1 MSGLLAIVN
10 ASDADFNK
18 LKDAIYGADGASAKM
33 AETMQDNL
41 KGKITITK
49 STIEGLGIKIY
60 EEIEDPMKEAAEG
73 ATDSVE
79 QISSALENGG
89 IDAAVEK
96 TGNIIGG
103 LSVKIAQESPKMVD
117 ASVLLLKS
125 FVQGIQKNKKQ
136 LKYAS
141 REIIDSLCDG
151 LIKLLPKEMQQP
163 AKKALD
169 SLKKTFSSGLGSLSG
184 VTKKELEIIGKLFTK
199 LADHMDTVA
208 PVVISLVAAFKTF
221 QMVQGPVGT
230 VVSVLMKLQSVSS
243 ETGLAVSALN
253 AIMSANPAVLIAGAI
268 AALVGGLALYAT
280 TVNQADA
287 EQEAF
292 NAKMDELGSNIE
304 SNQRSLDNLKESME
318 NTGSSIEASVA
329 PVEKWKEGLND
340 AFDSTGKVKEGCE
353 DTANYILDQL
363 NEAMG
368 TSYSLTTEGFIQDN
382 EGVKQSLE
390 EVNQSIDA
398 YIQSLKQK
406 AVQEATTTQYTEAI
420 QNQSEAQKNLTDA
433 QKAYNDALNEYA
445 QVQKDWSNGIND
457 LSGLEKAQ
465 KNLDKTRE
473 KLGEASKASVEASV
487 EVNGLDQVMGKLAE
501 GTPESVQ
508 EALDMYAQ
516 IPAYASEAAD
526 GVATS
531 QKEIQSALGSTDY
544 TKMTEGFQLAVMQI
558 DQSGGK
564 IPVSLRSSI
573 LQALNEVQKMG
584 PEGKEYMEN
593 SMQQVMVAMEDKIP
607 EFEEAASTTGEG
619 ILDTFQRYLVDSG
632 ALEGTGS
639 EAIGQLSSGITSANV
654 SIPAGQKAQEATEA
668 VSAGITQGSP
678 VIQESTRNALE
689 SGINSGVTSA
699 DVTSATA
706 AAGKKA
712 VDSEAS
718 GITSGMGS
726 IGQALNTVNAYAMSQ
741 MSGSGLPQTA
751 GQTGSD
757 TAGKLAS
764 GLTSGQGNTTK
775 AALNLAKTVANSVKA
790 VNLGSNLQSQARQA
804 VTAFTAGIR
813 GQTST
818 AGNAARALGSSTAKA
833 LSACNL
839 AASGRTEGTSFGNA
853 FAVAIASQNG
863 AARSSG
869 NGLALNAKNALQA
882 GINGSHNIGLQF
894 SAGFASGIRS
904 GRNGVA
910 AAAAAVANAA
920 ANAAKANLDIH
931 SPSRVGDWIGKMF
944 DYGISG
950 GMTKNTGVVE
960 KAAGHVTDSMRIDT
974 KSLLSMMRGAMS
986 STISGIVEN
995 RMFQKGA
1002 QFFHGD
1008 GTGGDTEVNQTVN
1021 IYQPVK
1027 SPVETSRALRR
1038 EARRLAWT

>member
-1 MSGLLAIVN
+1 
-10 ASDADFNK
+10 
-18 LKDAIYGADGASAKM
+18 
-33 AETMQDNL
+33 
-41 KGKITITK
+41 
-49 STIEGLGIKIY
+49 
-60 EEIEDPMKEAAEG
+60 
-73 ATDSVE
+73 
-79 QISSALENGG
+79 
-89 IDAAVEK
+89 
-96 TGNIIGG
+96 
-103 LSVKIAQESPKMVD
+103 
-117 ASVLLLKS
+117 
-125 FVQGIQKNKKQ
+125 
-136 LKYAS
+136 
-141 REIIDSLCDG
+141 
-151 LIKLLPKEMQQP
+151 MQQP

-353 DTANYILDQL
+353 DTANYILNQL

-473 KLGEASKASVEASV
+473 KLGEASQASVEASV

-516 IPAYASEAAD
+516 IPTYASEAAD
-526 GVATS
+526 GIATS
-531 QKEIQSALGSTDY
+531 QKEIQSALSSTDY
-544 TKMTEGFQLAVMQI
+544 TKMIEGFQLAVMQI

-593 SMQQVMVAMEDKIP
+593 SMQQMMVAMEDKIP

-632 ALEGTGS
+632 AL
-639 EAIGQLSSGITSANV
+639 
-654 SIPAGQKAQEATEA
+654 
-668 VSAGITQGSP
+668 
-678 VIQESTRNALE
+678 
-689 SGINSGVTSA
+689 
-699 DVTSATA
+699 
-706 AAGKKA
+706 
-712 VDSEAS
+712 
-718 GITSGMGS
+718 
-726 IGQALNTVNAYAMSQ
+726 
-741 MSGSGLPQTA
+741 
-751 GQTGSD
+751 
-757 TAGKLAS
+757 
-764 GLTSGQGNTTK
+764 
-775 AALNLAKTVANSVKA
+775 
-790 VNLGSNLQSQARQA
+790 
-804 VTAFTAGIR
+804 
-813 GQTST
+813 
-818 AGNAARALGSSTAKA
+818 
-833 LSACNL
+833 
-839 AASGRTEGTSFGNA
+839 
-853 FAVAIASQNG
+853 
-863 AARSSG
+863 
-869 NGLALNAKNALQA
+869 
-882 GINGSHNIGLQF
+882 
-894 SAGFASGIRS
+894 
-904 GRNGVA
+904 
-910 AAAAAVANAA
+910 
-920 ANAAKANLDIH
+920 
-931 SPSRVGDWIGKMF
+931 
-944 DYGISG
+944 
-950 GMTKNTGVVE
+950 
-960 KAAGHVTDSMRIDT
+960 
-974 KSLLSMMRGAMS
+974 
-986 STISGIVEN
+986 
-995 RMFQKGA
+995 
-1002 QFFHGD
+1002 
-1008 GTGGDTEVNQTVN
+1008 
-1021 IYQPVK
+1021 
-1027 SPVETSRALRR
+1027 
-1038 EARRLAWT
+1038 